1 MTKHFEVLRRDG
13 PARLGKLILERQ
25 ISTPALISSDDWISA
40 GSVFRYESLQ
50 EATEAAMSLKGQ
62 KKLTIEP
69 YVPSSL
75 HCEPALRIPPLKIDG
90 PKGLVVHPFS
100 LERPEDADV
109 YVLAFAGALKNPR
122 DLVQAVVGVR
132 NKTPPDTALYAPALA
147 RPASL
152 ALLVYLGIDLLDATR
167 VLADGYLGR
176 YHTRDGVWNLDDL
189 DELPCRCEHCRRLQE
204 DRANR
209 KLLASH
215 NLLKLEEERLVVRE
229 TIRSGTIREYVE
241 RQVRVEPDLT
251 AALRLLD
258 QEHTYLEKRTPQ
270 HRRSIFLPTPPSPCS
285 VWRSP
290 ALLSVCWID
299 TKHPRAT
306 FSCCCHAQPG
316 SPTPPPDRTASM
328 PRLSGPI
335 TGSCM
340 S

>member
-152 ALLVYLGIDLLDATR
+152 ALLVYRGDRSPGCHA
-167 VLADGYLGR
+167 GFG
-176 YHTRDGVWNLDDL
+176 
-189 DELPCRCEHCRRLQE
+189 RRLP
-204 DRANR
+204 
-209 KLLASH
+209 
-215 NLLKLEEERLVVRE
+215 
-229 TIRSGTIREYVE
+229 GT
-241 RQVRVEPDLT
+241 
-251 AALRLLD
+251 
-258 QEHTYLEKRTPQ
+258 
-270 HRRSIFLPTPPSPCS
+270 
-285 VWRSP
+285 
-290 ALLSVCWID
+290 LSV
-299 TKHPRAT
+299 PAT
-306 FSCCCHAQPG
+306 V
-316 SPTPPPDRTASM
+316 
-328 PRLSGPI
+328 SGI
-335 TGSCM
+335 
-340 S
+340 